1 MSMIRWRRRQ
11 DLPSLLER
19 MHTMLGDLG
28 REPTN
33 VVPFWPES
41 EAGAVPA
48 VDMYETDTEVVIRAE
63 LPGVKREDIQVNAEK
78 NVITIRGES
87 KEEEETEES
96 GYYRRE
102 LRYGSFSRTL
112 PTPTDINHENVTAKF
127 EDGILTIR
135 APKTEEEPS
144 GRTVEVE

>member
-19 MHTMLGDLG
+19 MQTMLGDLG
-28 REPTN
+28 REGTN
-33 VVPFWPES
+33 LMPFWPEAES
-41 EAGAVPA
+41 AAVPA

-78 NVITIRGES
+78 NLITIRGES
-87 KEEEETEES
+87 KFEAETEET

-102 LRYGSFSRTL
+102 LRYGSFSRSL
-112 PTPTDINHENVTAKF
+112 PTPTDIDHEHVAAKF
-127 EDGILTIR
+127 DDGILTIR
-135 APKTEEEPS
+135 APKTEEEPT
-144 GRTVEVE
+144 GRSVEIS